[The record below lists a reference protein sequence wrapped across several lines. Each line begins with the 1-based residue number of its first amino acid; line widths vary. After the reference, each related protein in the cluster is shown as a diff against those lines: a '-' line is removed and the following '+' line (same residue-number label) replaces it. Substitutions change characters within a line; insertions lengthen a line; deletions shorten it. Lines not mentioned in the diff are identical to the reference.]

1 MFVYFIIFF
10 SKEVNPSFMK
20 TSGNIKKYKKIFG
33 FFKNV
38 KKKTKFIFGKIKN
51 AKKVF

>member
-1 MFVYFIIFF
+1 
-10 SKEVNPSFMK
+10 MK

-38 KKKTKFIFGKIKN
+38 KRKTKFIFGKMQ
-51 AKKVF
+51 KKFFEIL